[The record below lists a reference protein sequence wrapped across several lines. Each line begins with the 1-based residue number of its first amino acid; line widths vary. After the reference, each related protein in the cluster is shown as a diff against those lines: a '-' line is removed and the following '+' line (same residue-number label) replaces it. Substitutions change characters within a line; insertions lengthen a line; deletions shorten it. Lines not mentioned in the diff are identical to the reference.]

1 MKPLFSSFPPFG
13 RGLYRYACWVQTQ
26 PICHDARSKNISY
39 WALEDF
45 ASPRLSLSTGWCVQN
60 ELLFLCGG
68 WRNQALHTGGSG
80 GIGGLGNGRGGGWGG
95 SGSGIGPGPGSG
107 RWKTNRSGELETV
120 NLIPESLRA
129 HR

>member
-1 MKPLFSSFPPFG
+1 VVFTVTLVGF
-13 RGLYRYACWVQTQ
+13 RRNRYATM
-26 PICHDARSKNISY
+26 PGAKIFSY